1 MPLLC
6 ETFAATDSLRDRGET
21 AGEADDRLLVD
32 LLTEQVEFAD
42 VVVVNKLDL
51 VDETQRGQ
59 LIGLLKTFNPHAEI
73 ITAQQGQVPLGK
85 VLGTGRFDFTRASQA
100 AGWAQALS
108 GHHLPE
114 SEEFGITSFVWRA
127 RRPLH
132 PARFHAFINGDL
144 PGIVRAKGFF
154 WLASRMAW
162 AGSWQL
168 AGSIG
173 RSEAAGH
180 WWAANEPAHWP
191 AEPEWR
197 AEVQKNWQEPYGDRR
212 QEIVFIGIGMDEA
225 TLRRDLDACLL
236 TSAELRAG
244 ERAWA
249 RLPDPFPAWRR
260 AEG

>member
-132 PARFHAFINGDL
+132 PARFE
-144 PGIVRAKGFF
+144 
-154 WLASRMAW
+154 
-162 AGSWQL
+162 
-168 AGSIG
+168 G
-173 RSEAAGH
+173 RG
-180 WWAANEPAHWP
+180 
-191 AEPEWR
+191 
-197 AEVQKNWQEPYGDRR
+197 KN
-212 QEIVFIGIGMDEA
+212 
-225 TLRRDLDACLL
+225 
-236 TSAELRAG
+236 S
-244 ERAWA
+244 
-249 RLPDPFPAWRR
+249 PDPFFSFASLSGRLFGRQPFFCLGRGR
-260 AEG
+260 AGDL